1 MVEHLVD
8 LLRRHL
14 VFSDQVEDDRWVDVS
29 TARSHY
35 ESLKRCEAHAGVD

>member
-8 LLRRHL
+8 LLRRHK
-14 VFSDQVEDDRWVDVS
+14 VFSDQVEDDRRVDVP

-35 ESLKRCEAHAGVD
+35 ESLKGCKTHAGVD

>member
-14 VFSDQVEDDRWVDVS
+14 MFSNQVEDDRRVDVS
-29 TARSHY
+29 AARSHY
-35 ESLKRCEAHAGVD
+35 ESLKGREPHTGVD

>member
-14 VFSDQVEDDRWVDVS
+14 VFSDEVEDDRRVDVS
-29 TARSHY
+29 AARSHY
-35 ESLKRCEAHAGVD
+35 ESLKGREAHAGVD